1 MKKQLLIL
9 AWRNIWR
16 NKRRALLTISSIVVS
31 LFFVLFMRQMQ
42 FWSYNFNIKNSVS
55 GSIGYLQITDS
66 SYIDEKI
73 VDNSMLSEQ
82 VPVVAITAI
91 EGVSGLHPRFQS
103 GALVSTGIKSKFAA
117 VLGISPSQDMELLKL
132 PNKLRK
138 GKLLEPNDKAVLITE
153 KMAEYYKVS
162 VGDSLIFM
170 GQGYQG
176 YTAAGIYPIKGI
188 VYFPAGDLSNS
199 VFMSLRETQKFYV
212 APDRFTNYLINI
224 ENSKDLHKINKQVQ
238 QLLIGSAL
246 TVRTWE
252 EVLPGLKQGFEID
265 ANSGLIISGILY
277 MIVGFGI
284 FGTIVMLYNERRFE
298 FGVLTAIG
306 MNKSD
311 LLLITIT
318 ELSILTLIGVFFGN
332 LLSFPLLYYL
342 NNNPIELGG
351 EAANAMM
358 EQGFDPYMGTGLYI
372 DVFAMNSLAVIL
384 IAAITSGYMILKI
397 ANLNALSAMKQ

>member
-1 MKKQLLIL
+1 MKKQFLIL

-55 GSIGYLQITDS
+55 GSIGYLQITDT

-73 VDNSMLSEQ
+73 VDNSILSEQ
-82 VPVVAITAI
+82 VPIDAIKAI
-91 EGVSGLHPRFQS
+91 EGVTGLHPRFQS

-117 VLGISPSQDMELLKL
+117 VLGISPSMDMELLKL

-138 GKLLEPNDKAVLITE
+138 GNLLESNDNAVLITE
-153 KMAEYYKVS
+153 KMADYYKVT

-188 VYFPAGDLSNS
+188 VYFPAGDMSNS
-199 VFMSLRETQKFYV
+199 VFMSLQEAQRFFV

-224 ENSKDLHKINKQVQ
+224 EDSNDLNKINKQVQ
-238 QLLIGSAL
+238 QQLQESSLR
-246 TVRTWE
+246 VRTWE

-265 ANSGLIISGILY
+265 ANSGLLISGILY

-298 FGVLTAIG
+298 FGVLSAIG
-306 MNKSD
+306 MDKYD
-311 LLLITIT
+311 LLLVTLT
-318 ELSILTLIGVFFGN
+318 ELSILTLIGIVIGN

-342 NNNPIELGG
+342 NRNPIELGG
-351 EAANAMM
+351 EAANAML
-358 EQGFDPYMGTGLYI
+358 EQGFDPYMGTGLYV
-372 DVFAMNSLAVIL
+372 DVFTMNSLAVLL
-384 IAAITSGYMILKI
+384 IAGLTSGYMILKI
-397 ANLNALSAMKQ
+397 VRLNALDAMKQ